1 MQIKINYEFQVMG
14 GMLFESKVYYE
25 CKVSSHMV
33 AFELRIHAQM
43 FTRGIK
49 EKIRPHYF
57 QNTLSFLFLIIQIHV
72 Y

>member
-25 CKVSSHMV
+25 CKVSSHSV
-33 AFELRIHAQM
+33 AFELQIQAQM

-49 EKIRPHYF
+49 EKIEPPSFR
-57 QNTLSFLFLIIQIHV
+57 NILSFLFLIIQIHV